1 MGLRN
6 YLTVSSLLLLTL
18 LLSNCGFIRKPEKE
32 IVVQTVEVQKV
43 IPVQPQP
50 KPVDMT
56 DVKFYVVTEEN
67 YEEFKEKFMKTNNDF
82 VFYVVSVHDYE
93 NLALNMSELF
103 RYIKQQK
110 EIVKGLTKTPAK
122 ELAKKFALR
131 SIPVVGSF
139 IAAFSSTPAGQGSAR
154 FGPGSKKNK

>member
-6 YLTVSSLLLLTL
+6 YLTISSLLLLTL
-18 LLSNCGFIRKPEKE
+18 LLSSCGFIRKPEKE

-43 IPVQPQP
+43 IPVQPRP

-67 YEEFKEKFMKTNNDF
+67 YEEFKEKFMKTNNDY

-93 NLALNMSELF
+93 NLALNMSELL

-110 EIVKGLTKTPAK
+110 ETIVYYEKSVQDKPEVK
-122 ELAKKFALR
+122 EEK
-131 SIPVVGSF
+131 
-139 IAAFSSTPAGQGSAR
+139 
-154 FGPGSKKNK
+154 

>member
-6 YLTVSSLLLLTL
+6 YLTISSVLLLTL
-18 LLSNCGFIRKPEKE
+18 LLSSCGYLRKPEKE

-43 IPVQPQP
+43 IPVQPRP

-110 EIVKGLTKTPAK
+110 EIVIYYEEAVKVKPQEKKDVK
-122 ELAKKFALR
+122 E
-131 SIPVVGSF
+131 
-139 IAAFSSTPAGQGSAR
+139 
-154 FGPGSKKNK
+154 

>member
-1 MGLRN
+1 MGLIN

-18 LLSNCGFIRKPEKE
+18 LLSSCGYLRKPEKE

-43 IPVQPQP
+43 IPVQPRP

-110 EIVKGLTKTPAK
+110 EIVIYYEEAVKVKPQEKKDVK
-122 ELAKKFALR
+122 E
-131 SIPVVGSF
+131 
-139 IAAFSSTPAGQGSAR
+139 
-154 FGPGSKKNK
+154 

>member
-1 MGLRN
+1 MVRRN
-6 YLTVSSLLLLTL
+6 YLTISSLLLLTL
-18 LLSNCGFIRKPEKE
+18 LLSSCGYLRKPEKE

-50 KPVDMT
+50 KPIDMT

-67 YEEFKEKFMKTNNDF
+67 YDEFKQKFMKTNNDF

-93 NLALNMSELF
+93 NLALNMSELY

-110 EIVKGLTKTPAK
+110 EIVIYYEKAVTDKPQEK
-122 ELAKKFALR
+122 EDVKK
-131 SIPVVGSF
+131 
-139 IAAFSSTPAGQGSAR
+139 
-154 FGPGSKKNK
+154 

>member
-1 MGLRN
+1 MELKN
-6 YLTVSSLLLLTL
+6 YLTISSLLLLTL
-18 LLSNCGFIRKPEKE
+18 LLSSCGYLRKPEKE

-43 IPVQPQP
+43 IPVQPRP

-110 EIVKGLTKTPAK
+110 EIVIYYEEAVKVKPQEK
-122 ELAKKFALR
+122 PDVKK
-131 SIPVVGSF
+131 
-139 IAAFSSTPAGQGSAR
+139 
-154 FGPGSKKNK
+154 

>member
-1 MGLRN
+1 MELKN
-6 YLTVSSLLLLTL
+6 YLTISSLLLLTL
-18 LLSNCGFIRKPEKE
+18 LLSSCGYLRKPEKE

-43 IPVQPQP
+43 IPVQPRP

-110 EIVKGLTKTPAK
+110 EIVVYYEEAVKIKPQEKKDGK
-122 ELAKKFALR
+122 EWILWWY
-131 SIPVVGSF
+131 
-139 IAAFSSTPAGQGSAR
+139 
-154 FGPGSKKNK
+154 

>member
-1 MGLRN
+1 MVQRN
-6 YLTVSSLLLLTL
+6 YLTILSLLLLTL
-18 LLSNCGFIRKPEKE
+18 LLTSCGYLRKPEKE

-50 KPVDMT
+50 KPIDMT

-67 YEEFKEKFMKTNNDF
+67 YDEFKQKFMKTNNDF

-93 NLALNMSELF
+93 NLALNMSELY

-110 EIVKGLTKTPAK
+110 EIVIYYEKAVTDKPQEK
-122 ELAKKFALR
+122 EDVKK
-131 SIPVVGSF
+131 
-139 IAAFSSTPAGQGSAR
+139 
-154 FGPGSKKNK
+154 

>member
-6 YLTVSSLLLLTL
+6 YLTISSLLLLTL
-18 LLSNCGFIRKPEKE
+18 LLSSCGYLRKPEKE

-43 IPVQPQP
+43 IPVQPRP

-56 DVKFYVVTEEN
+56 DVKFYVVTEES

-110 EIVKGLTKTPAK
+110 EIVIYYEESVKVKPQEKKDVK
-122 ELAKKFALR
+122 E
-131 SIPVVGSF
+131 
-139 IAAFSSTPAGQGSAR
+139 
-154 FGPGSKKNK
+154 

>member
-6 YLTVSSLLLLTL
+6 YLTISSLLLLTL
-18 LLSNCGFIRKPEKE
+18 LLSSCGYLRKPEKE
-32 IVVQTVEVQKV
+32 IVVQTVEVQKI

-50 KPVDMT
+50 KPVDMI

-110 EIVKGLTKTPAK
+110 EIVIYYEEAVKVKPQEKTDG
-122 ELAKKFALR
+122 KK
-131 SIPVVGSF
+131 
-139 IAAFSSTPAGQGSAR
+139 
-154 FGPGSKKNK
+154 

>member
-1 MGLRN
+1 MGQRN
-6 YLTVSSLLLLTL
+6 YLTISSLLLLTL
-18 LLSNCGFIRKPEKE
+18 LLSSCGFIRKPEKE

-43 IPVQPQP
+43 IPVQPRP

-110 EIVKGLTKTPAK
+110 EIVVYYEEAVKIKPQEKKDGK
-122 ELAKKFALR
+122 E
-131 SIPVVGSF
+131 
-139 IAAFSSTPAGQGSAR
+139 
-154 FGPGSKKNK
+154 

>member
-18 LLSNCGFIRKPEKE
+18 LLSSCGYLRKPEKE
-32 IVVQTVEVQKV
+32 IVVQTVEVQKI

-50 KPVDMT
+50 KPVDMI

-67 YEEFKEKFMKTNNDF
+67 YEEFKEKFMKTNNDY

-93 NLALNMSELF
+93 NLAFNMAELY
-103 RYIKQQK
+103 RYITQQK
-110 EIVKGLTKTPAK
+110 EIMIYYEKAVKVKPEEK
-122 ELAKKFALR
+122 VE
-131 SIPVVGSF
+131 
-139 IAAFSSTPAGQGSAR
+139 
-154 FGPGSKKNK
+154 

>member
-18 LLSNCGFIRKPEKE
+18 LLSSCGYLRKPEKE

-50 KPVDMT
+50 KPIDMT

-67 YEEFKEKFMKTNNDF
+67 YDEFKEKFMKRNNDF

-93 NLALNMSELF
+93 NLALNMSELY

-110 EIVKGLTKTPAK
+110 EIVVYYEKAVTDKPQEK
-122 ELAKKFALR
+122 PDVKK
-131 SIPVVGSF
+131 
-139 IAAFSSTPAGQGSAR
+139 
-154 FGPGSKKNK
+154 

>member
-1 MGLRN
+1 MGLIN

-18 LLSNCGFIRKPEKE
+18 LLSSCGYLRKPEKE
-32 IVVQTVEVQKV
+32 IVVQTVEVQKI
-43 IPVQPQP
+43 IPIQPQP
-50 KPVDMT
+50 KPVDMI

-110 EIVKGLTKTPAK
+110 EIVIYYEEAVKVKPQEKK
-122 ELAKKFALR
+122 E
-131 SIPVVGSF
+131 
-139 IAAFSSTPAGQGSAR
+139 
-154 FGPGSKKNK
+154 

>member
-6 YLTVSSLLLLTL
+6 YLTISSLLLLTL
-18 LLSNCGFIRKPEKE
+18 LLSRCGFIRKPEKE

-43 IPVQPQP
+43 IPVQPRP

-110 EIVKGLTKTPAK
+110 EIVIYYEEAVKVKPQEKKDVK
-122 ELAKKFALR
+122 E
-131 SIPVVGSF
+131 
-139 IAAFSSTPAGQGSAR
+139 
-154 FGPGSKKNK
+154 

>member
-6 YLTVSSLLLLTL
+6 YLTISSLLLLTL
-18 LLSNCGFIRKPEKE
+18 LLSSCGYLRKPEKE

-43 IPVQPQP
+43 IPVQPRP

-56 DVKFYVVTEEN
+56 DVKFYLVTEEN

-110 EIVKGLTKTPAK
+110 EIVVYYEEAVKIKPQEKKDGK
-122 ELAKKFALR
+122 E
-131 SIPVVGSF
+131 
-139 IAAFSSTPAGQGSAR
+139 
-154 FGPGSKKNK
+154 

>member
-1 MGLRN
+1 MVRRN
-6 YLTVSSLLLLTL
+6 YLTISSLLLLTL
-18 LLSNCGFIRKPEKE
+18 LLSSCGYLRKPEKE

-50 KPVDMT
+50 KPIDMT

-67 YEEFKEKFMKTNNDF
+67 YDEFKEKFMKRNNDF

-93 NLALNMSELF
+93 NLALNMSELY

-110 EIVKGLTKTPAK
+110 EIVIYYEKAVTDKPQEK
-122 ELAKKFALR
+122 PDVKK
-131 SIPVVGSF
+131 
-139 IAAFSSTPAGQGSAR
+139 
-154 FGPGSKKNK
+154 

>member
-1 MGLRN
+1 MELKN
-6 YLTVSSLLLLTL
+6 YLTISSLLLLTL
-18 LLSNCGFIRKPEKE
+18 LLSSCGYLRKPEKE

-43 IPVQPQP
+43 IPVQPRP

-110 EIVKGLTKTPAK
+110 EIVIYYEKAVTDKPQEK
-122 ELAKKFALR
+122 EDVKK
-131 SIPVVGSF
+131 
-139 IAAFSSTPAGQGSAR
+139 
-154 FGPGSKKNK
+154 